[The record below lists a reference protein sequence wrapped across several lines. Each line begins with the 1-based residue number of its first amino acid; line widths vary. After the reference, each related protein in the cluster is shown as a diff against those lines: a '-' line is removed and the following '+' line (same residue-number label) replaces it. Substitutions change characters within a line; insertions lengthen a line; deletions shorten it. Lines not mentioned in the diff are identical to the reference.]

1 MANEEK
7 DVDILANNLSDLL
20 SGELKVGVGLLKVGG
35 SLKREGK
42 NKEWVIKG
50 FRQWMDANEDAVPII
65 AAALG
70 QGGLDKLKAWL
81 DSKQ

>member
-50 FRQWMDANEDAVPII
+50 LRQWMEANEDAVPLI

-70 QGGLDKLKAWL
+70 QGGVDKLKSWL
-81 DSKQ
+81 DSK